1 MLLFLGTGVLIV
13 LILNI
18 TIGLA
23 LSHHFD
29 RNIRPHIVQYLDY
42 IHQEIGSPPDI
53 EKARAL
59 SKRIPVEIT
68 IRGPQ
73 LDWSSSARPLDV
85 SEVHFWRRR
94 GRHGRVAVGE
104 LGRKLILKTRNG
116 DYTLWLAIER
126 RGRSVHGLWVGSLAI
141 GVMLLVLYLCY
152 RAIRWLFQP
161 LQPIRAG
168 VRRIGEGELDHRIE
182 VRRQDELGEL
192 GASINAMAD
201 DIEAMLD
208 AKRQLLLAIS
218 HELRS
223 PITRARVSVELL
235 EDDTLRREI
244 GEDLQEMEVLIA
256 ELLEAERLNTRHQIL
271 NKAPTAVNQLVK
283 EVIEEHFSEQSMVF
297 EPVAG
302 DLYVFLDPVRIKLL
316 LRNLLANAVRHN
328 DVQKGPPRIEIAM
341 SGQALAIRV
350 SDHGVGIAAEHL
362 PHLTEPFYRADS
374 SRQRKTGG
382 YGLGLYLCR
391 MIAEAHGGR
400 IDIHSVLNEGTDIEV
415 VIPAASGPMGYAHVH
430 SSVQ

>member
-53 EKARAL
+53 EKAKAL
-59 SKRIPVEIT
+59 TERIPVEIT

-73 LDWSSSARPLDV
+73 FDWSSSAQPLDV
-85 SEVHFWRRR
+85 SEVRFWRRR
-94 GRHGRVAVGE
+94 GRHGRVDVGE
-104 LGRKLILKTRNG
+104 QGRKLILRTHNG

-126 RGRSVHGLWVGSLAI
+126 RARSVHGLWVGLLAI
-141 GVMLLVLYLCY
+141 GIMLLVLYLCY
-152 RAIRWLFQP
+152 RAICWLFQP

-182 VRRQDELGEL
+182 VRRRDELGEL
-192 GASINAMAD
+192 SASINAMAD

-283 EVIEEHFSEQSMVF
+283 EVIAEHFCEQSMVF
-297 EPVAG
+297 EPVAD

-316 LRNLLANAVRHN
+316 LGNLLANAVRHN

-341 SGQALAIRV
+341 SEQELAIRV
-350 SDHGVGIAAEHL
+350 SDHGAGIAAEHL
-362 PHLTEPFYRADS
+362 PHLSEPFYRADS

-400 IDIHSVLNEGTDIEV
+400 IDIHSVLNQGTDIEV
-415 VIPAASGPMGYAHVH
+415 VIPAASDPIEHAHVH
-430 SSVQ
+430 GSVQ